1 MAARIRKSVAQLGY
15 RPPGGYRLD
24 LEVLSASELRRR
36 ASATQLQAPHR
47 LKFHQL
53 IAVTEG
59 QCTHLVDFVP
69 YACAVGTWIIVRPGQ
84 VQRFSM
90 ASQWKGW
97 LIVFRPELLLP
108 LQSTAL
114 EDHQAFGYLDALPN
128 RLMLDVAEHR
138 ACLTSIRQMADD
150 ARIDGRSAERNALLR
165 HQLHAVIL
173 RLHLVQRRSEEQ
185 ADASPANRQRFERFR
200 QAVEKHFGDAH
211 RVRDYAKRIGC
222 SERSLTRATLQSAGV
237 TAKAF
242 LRRRIVLEAMRLL
255 ARTDRP
261 VSVIALEIGFEDP
274 SNFVKFFK
282 REANCVPGA
291 FRRRH
296 AAG

>member
-1 MAARIRKSVAQLGY
+1 MAGKSGNSVAQVRY
-15 RPPGGYRLD
+15 SPPGGYGLD

-36 ASATQLQAPHR
+36 AGARRLQTPHR
-47 LKFHQL
+47 LEFHQL
-53 IAVTEG
+53 MAVTEG
-59 QCTHLVDFVP
+59 QCTHVVDFVP
-69 YACAVGTWIIVRPGQ
+69 HACAAGAWIIVRPGQ
-84 VQRFSM
+84 VQCFDL
-90 ASQWKGW
+90 ASRWQGW

-108 LQSTAL
+108 MQRTAL
-114 EDHQAFGYLDALPN
+114 EDHQPFGDLDDLPN

-138 ACLTSIRQMADD
+138 ACLTSIRQMVDD

-165 HQLHAVIL
+165 HQLHALIL
-173 RLHLVQRRSEEQ
+173 RLHLAQRRSEEQ

-222 SERSLTRATLQSAGV
+222 SERSLTRATLRFAGV

-242 LRRRIVLEAMRLL
+242 LSKRIALEAKRLL
-255 ARTDRP
+255 VHTERP
-261 VSVIALEIGFEDP
+261 VSAIALEVGFEDP

-296 AAG
+296 AEL